1 MPRRFQNLELLDG
14 KPRKLRRLRHEICSN
29 LSQQIEMVNLFIPL
43 KMSPVRPRL
52 ATQTRGGQKSN
63 IQTGAVDLC
72 RSIGLIK
79 IDHLRRK
86 VASGSRSVLGNGMA
100 ANRPF
105 SPSSRRNHR
114 SLPPITAASTIHN
127 GLLFYHYELN
137 RYHVLNTDYIMP
149 FEHLFET
156 CRPKGCKK
164 GEQWSLSTLDL
175 LIIGMGM
182 ELTRMTGGDTYIVT
196 CDRRIDKVA
205 RVLADLNRDHR
216 SQHEIPNYI
225 RFPRTLYLWETSL
238 QDLPRVDGQRVG

>member
-1 MPRRFQNLELLDG
+1 MHIAPWAADWDVAYEWYGQVDQGRCSDSPRFTPIETRMSENNRYTTEDESKETQSVDPVCDADKESMPRRFQNLELLDG

-100 ANRPF
+100 ANR
-105 SPSSRRNHR
+105 R
-114 SLPPITAASTIHN
+114 LAK
-127 GLLFYHYELN
+127 
-137 RYHVLNTDYIMP
+137 
-149 FEHLFET
+149 
-156 CRPKGCKK
+156 RPKFGT
-164 GEQWSLSTLDL
+164 GY
-175 LIIGMGM
+175 LIEGFLGRAR
-182 ELTRMTGGDTYIVT
+182 TRSHVHSEHTG
-196 CDRRIDKVA
+196 
-205 RVLADLNRDHR
+205 
-216 SQHEIPNYI
+216 
-225 RFPRTLYLWETSL
+225 
-238 QDLPRVDGQRVG
+238 